1 MAKSRL
7 CERCKAE
14 IPPERLEAVPASRLC
29 VACSQK
35 TGGDT
40 TITAKDENLAKKESL
55 KKNYGSVSARVTR
68 RPWKEK

>member
-1 MAKSRL
+1 MAKIRL
-7 CERCKAE
+7 CERCKKE
-14 IPPERLEAVPASRLC
+14 IPAERLEAVPASRLC

-40 TITAKDENLAKKESL
+40 TLVAKDENLAKKESL

-68 RPWKEK
+68 KEWRK